1 MLGNRTLNNMEGK
14 LFLVPTPIGNLED
27 MTFRA
32 IRILKEA
39 DVILAED
46 TRTSAPM
53 LKHFGIEK
61 KAYSHHQHNEHQATS
76 EIIRFLK
83 EGKKVALIS
92 DAGTPAISDP
102 GFFLVR
108 EAIKNDLHVECLP
121 GATAF
126 VPALVNSGL
135 PSDSFVFEGF
145 LPVKKGRQTKFKKLA
160 EEERTIVLYE
170 SPHRLLKT
178 LEEFAQYLG
187 AERQASVSRELTK
200 LYEET
205 VRGTLAEIKSHF
217 ENNILKGEFVICIAG
232 AEEVKK
238 KDKYQK
244 QEKA

>member
-1 MLGNRTLNNMEGK
+1 MGK
-14 LFLVPTPIGNLED
+14 LYLVPTPIGNLED
-27 MTFRA
+27 ITLRA

-46 TRTSAPM
+46 TRTSAPL
-53 LKHFGIEK
+53 LKYFGIDK

-76 EIIRFLK
+76 EIIKFLK
-83 EGKKVALIS
+83 EGKNVALIS

-108 EAIKNDLHVECLP
+108 EAIKNELEVECLP

-145 LPVKKGRQTKFKKLA
+145 LPVKKGRQTRLKKLT
-160 EEERTIVLYE
+160 EEERTIILYE

-187 AERQASVSRELTK
+187 PDRQASVSRELTK

-205 VRGTLAEIKSHF
+205 VRGTLAEIKSHY

-232 AEEVKK
+232 AEVVKK
-238 KDKYQK
+238 KRNREEQD
-244 QEKA
+244 

>member
-1 MLGNRTLNNMEGK
+1 MGK
-14 LFLVPTPIGNLED
+14 LYLVPTPIGNLED
-27 MTFRA
+27 ITLRA

-46 TRTSAPM
+46 TRTSAPL
-53 LKHFGIEK
+53 LKYFGIDK

-76 EIIRFLK
+76 EIIKFLK
-83 EGKKVALIS
+83 EGKNVALIS

-102 GFFLVR
+102 GFYLVR
-108 EAIKNDLHVECLP
+108 EAIKNELEVECLP

-145 LPVKKGRQTKFKKLA
+145 LPVKKGRQTRFKKLA
-160 EEERTIVLYE
+160 EEDRTIILYE

-178 LEEFAQYLG
+178 LEEFAQYMG
-187 AERQASVSRELTK
+187 PDRQASVSRELTK

-205 VRGTLAEIKSHF
+205 VRGTLAEIKSHY

-232 AEEVKK
+232 AEVVKK
-238 KDKYQK
+238 KRNREEHD
-244 QEKA
+244 